1 MAIIDRIKN
10 IVKPEK
16 KERKEEGLS
25 LEEIGDFFHGYGID
39 VENIDKSSDLS
50 ETIYYICLKHLSE
63 TISKMP
69 WELRVLTEKKGKEKV
84 INSNID
90 RILNLRPNPYM
101 TAATFWG
108 TVELNKLH
116 SGNAYIYIEA
126 DKNGFPK
133 YLWLLPSTQVK
144 IWIDNK
150 GIFGRLNSIWYIWAD
165 SRTGKK
171 YSFEMNEIIHLKTHI
186 SFDGLSGLPIRDILK
201 TQISSGKNSVGFLN
215 KLYKSN
221 MFGSKVLVHYPG
233 ELNKGNEQKVAASL
247 ERYSA
252 TQGSGKFIPVPAGFQ
267 AQLLDMKLAD
277 AQFFENNRVSAL
289 QLAAAFGIKPNI
301 INDYTKSS
309 YSNSETQQ
317 VDFYVNTL
325 QPLFKAYEQEITY
338 KVLSEREINKGYRL
352 EINEKILFK
361 MDNKTQAEVYS
372 KYLTNFA
379 MTPNEVREDLNLPN
393 IKGGDTL
400 LGNGSTINLENIG
413 NQYNKGGGE

>member
-1 MAIIDRIKN
+1 MTIIDKIKN
-10 IVKPEK
+10 IMKPEK
-16 KERKEEGLS
+16 KEEGLS
-25 LEEIGDFFHGYGID
+25 LEEVGDFFHGYGID
-39 VENIDKSSDLS
+39 ANNIDRSSDLS

-69 WELRVLTEKKGKEKV
+69 WELRVLTQKKGKEKIV
-84 INSNID
+84 NSKID
-90 RILNLRPNPYM
+90 TILNLRPNPYM

-108 TVELNKLH
+108 TVEINKLH
-116 SGNAYIYIEA
+116 HGNAYIYIEA

-133 YLWLLPSTQVK
+133 YLWLLPSAQVK

-150 GIFGRLNSIWYIWAD
+150 GIFGRLNSIWYVWTD
-165 SRTGKK
+165 SRTGKQ

-186 SFDGLSGLPIRDILK
+186 SFDGLSGVAIRDILK

-221 MFGSKVLVHYPG
+221 MFGSKILVHYPG
-233 ELNKGNEQKVAASL
+233 DLERGKEQKVAASL

-277 AQFFENNRVSAL
+277 AQFFENNKISAL

-338 KVLSEREINKGYRL
+338 KLLSEREINKGYRL

-379 MTPNEVREDLNLPN
+379 MTPNEVREDLNLPY
-393 IKGGDTL
+393 IVGGDTL

-413 NQYNKGGGE
+413 SQYNKGGGE

>member
-1 MAIIDRIKN
+1 MKIVEKMKN
-10 IVKPEK
+10 LLKIEQKDGVTL
-16 KERKEEGLS
+16 EGLGNFLGS
-25 LEEIGDFFHGYGID
+25 YGINVD
-39 VENIDKSSDLS
+39 NIDKSSDLS

-69 WELRVLTEKKGKEKV
+69 WELRVLTSKKGKEKV
-84 INSNID
+84 INSKID
-90 RILNLRPNPYM
+90 IILNLRPNPYM

-116 SGNAYIYIEA
+116 HGNAYIYIEA
-126 DKNGFPK
+126 DKNGFPR
-133 YLWLLPSTQVK
+133 YLWLLPSSEVR

-150 GIFGRLNSIWYIWAD
+150 GIFGKLNAIWYVWTD
-165 SRTGKK
+165 KRTGKQ
-171 YSFEMNEIIHLKTHI
+171 YSFEMDEIIHLKTHI

-221 MFGSKVLVHYPG
+221 MFGSKILVHYPG
-233 ELNKGNEQKVAASL
+233 ELNKANELKIAAGL

-277 AQFFENNRVSAL
+277 AQFFENNKVSAL

-338 KVLSEREINKGYRL
+338 KILTEKEIRKGLRL

-379 MTPNEVREDLNLPN
+379 MTPNEVREDLNLPYVE
-393 IKGGDTL
+393 GGDTL

-413 NQYNKGGGE
+413 NQYDNNRGGE

>member
-1 MAIIDRIKN
+1 M
-10 IVKPEK
+10 
-16 KERKEEGLS
+16 
-25 LEEIGDFFHGYGID
+25 
-39 VENIDKSSDLS
+39 S

-63 TISKMP
+63 TMSKMP

-84 INSNID
+84 LDSNID
-90 RILNLRPNPYM
+90 RIFNLRPNPYM

-116 SGNAYIYIEA
+116 NGNSYIYIEA

-133 YLWLLPSTQVK
+133 NLWLLPSAQVK

-150 GIFGRLNSIWYIWAD
+150 GIFGKLNAIWYIWTD
-165 SRTGKK
+165 SRTAKK
-171 YSFEMNEIIHLKTHI
+171 YSFEMNEIIHLKTHV
-186 SFDGLSGLPIRDILK
+186 SFDGLSGVATRDILK

-221 MFGSKVLVHYPG
+221 MFGSKILIHYPG
-233 ELNKGNEQKVAASL
+233 ELERGKEQKVAASL

-325 QPLFKAYEQEITY
+325 QPLFKAYEQEMSY
-338 KVLSEREINKGYRL
+338 KILTESDIKRGFRL

-379 MTPNEVREDLNLPN
+379 MTPNEVREDLNLPY
-393 IKGGDTL
+393 IDGGDTL

-413 NQYNKGGGE
+413 SQYNKGGRE